1 MPKISATTAA
11 ILGQLAWREQSTY
24 ELAKAMGRN
33 LHFFWPR
40 AESHTY
46 REIKRV
52 VSDGLATAHKGSTGR
67 RPRTTYRITPKGER
81 ALHRWLASQSGGIS
95 LENEPL
101 LRIFLGSHGTTKT
114 ELLQALDAAQDHA
127 AQIFTVAT
135 QVADEYLD
143 HRHEFQDQVHLRAF
157 IFDYLWNSALFTQ
170 QWAQRARAE
179 IERWQ
184 DLTPTPAKHRRALKR
199 IRFLANDPSRR
210 QPPPIAGTI
219 SQEPAPMRGSSS
231 RAAAPSRSHLRSGQR
246 A

>member
-1 MPKISATTAA
+1 MSEISATTAA

-52 VSDGLATAHKGSTGR
+52 VSDGLATAHRGSTGR
-67 RPRTTYRITPKGER
+67 RPRTTYRITPKGKQ
-81 ALHRWLASQSGGIS
+81 ALHRWLASRSGGIS

-101 LRIFLGSHGTTKT
+101 LRIFLGSHATTKT

-170 QWAQRARAE
+170 QWARRARAE

-184 DLTPTPAKHRRALKR
+184 DLTPNAPKHRRALER
-199 IRFLANDPSRR
+199 IRALVSDPSNP
-210 QPPPIAGTI
+210 QPGPIAQAM
-219 SQEPAPMRGSSS
+219 SQEPA
-231 RAAAPSRSHLRSGQR
+231 
-246 A
+246 

>member
-1 MPKISATTAA
+1 
-11 ILGQLAWREQSTY
+11 
-24 ELAKAMGRN
+24 MGRN

-46 REIKRV
+46 REIKRI

-67 RPRTTYRITPKGER
+67 RPRKTYRITPKGEQ
-81 ALHRWLASQSGGIS
+81 ALHGWLASRSGGIS

-101 LRIFLGSHGTTKT
+101 LRIFLGSHATTKT

-135 QVADEYLD
+135 QVAEEYLD

-157 IFDYLWNSALFTQ
+157 IFDYLWNSAVFTQ

-184 DLTPTPAKHRRALKR
+184 DLTATPAKHRRALKR
-199 IRFLANDPSRR
+199 IRSLANDPSRR
-210 QPPPIAGTI
+210 QPLPIAGAT
-219 SQEPAPMRGSSS
+219 SQQPAPMRGSSS
-231 RAAAPSRSHLRSGQR
+231 RAAAPSRSRLRSGQR